1 MPAQPAKVVDTNVPV
16 TANGDAPQASAECE
30 RACRE
35 GLRAITAGRVRL
47 VLDDRFE
54 IFSEYVAHLSLAGQ
68 PGVGDVFLKWV
79 HDHQFNPE
87 RCDRV
92 PLEPH
97 PVRGYEQFPG
107 DEALADFDPN
117 DRKFAAV
124 ARVSQAPVLNAVD
137 SDWWDYERVL
147 ARHGIAVELICDDQV
162 ADWRATRQQR

>member
-1 MPAQPAKVVDTNVPV
+1 MPAQPATAVDTNVPV

-35 GLRAITAGRVRL
+35 KLREITDGRIRL

-54 IFSEYVAHLSLAGQ
+54 IFKEYLSNLSLRGE

-92 PLEPH
+92 PVAPH
-97 PVRGYEQFPG
+97 PTRGYEQFPD
-107 DEALADFDPN
+107 DESLAGFDPA

-124 ARVSQAPVLNAVD
+124 ARISRAPVLNAVD

-147 ARHGIAVELICDDQV
+147 SRHGIAVKFACEDQV
-162 ADWRATRQQR
+162 AVWRATRQQK